1 MPRRRPPRVALLL
14 VAALLTA
21 LTACRRRP
29 SASDA
34 RPGPD
39 GEAAAAVKIV
49 YPAAPSSFVELA
61 RKAARAVAHLYTDV
75 PVRDGPADW
84 FPAEGQRGTPLPDL
98 QWQVARQRSLGSAL
112 IIDRAGH
119 LLTNAHLADEQRALS
134 VRLDDGRRF
143 AVKLVGR
150 DLRTDLALL
159 KIEGGPDLPGVARL
173 GDSDQLEVG
182 EWVVALSNPFGLGHR
197 VSAGV
202 VSAPPR
208 RSGPLDGYWGYI
220 QTDIAINASNSGG
233 PLLNT
238 VGEVVGI
245 NTAIRHETG
254 GLGLALP
261 VNTVKRLLPA
271 LRRDGRVVRSY
282 LGLYVEDL
290 TAEELKALEV
300 ERGARITTVH
310 PGGPADRAGLRQGDV
325 IISFEGNPVTD
336 ARQLV
341 WLAAVAGVDRL
352 VAIKVWRDGKEL
364 SFTPR
369 TARMEQ

>member
-1 MPRRRPPRVALLL
+1 
-14 VAALLTA
+14 
-21 LTACRRRP
+21 
-29 SASDA
+29 
-34 RPGPD
+34 
-39 GEAAAAVKIV
+39 
-49 YPAAPSSFVELA
+49 
-61 RKAARAVAHLYTDV
+61 
-75 PVRDGPADW
+75 
-84 FPAEGQRGTPLPDL
+84 
-98 QWQVARQRSLGSAL
+98 
-112 IIDRAGH
+112 
-119 LLTNAHLADEQRALS
+119 
-134 VRLDDGRRF
+134 
-143 AVKLVGR
+143 
-150 DLRTDLALL
+150 
-159 KIEGGPDLPGVARL
+159 
-173 GDSDQLEVG
+173 
-182 EWVVALSNPFGLGHR
+182 
-197 VSAGV
+197 V

-290 TAEELKALEV
+290 TAEEAKALEV

-325 IISFEGNPVTD
+325 IISFQGNPVTD